1 MGDPELRVLSR
12 AIRSWGFML
21 REDGADLLSG
31 DISLIKLGIDSHQDD
46 VLIGFE
52 VVNDPI
58 TTALATLTV
67 AVRDADF
74 KECEANMRNLV
85 AKEFADLELPDDGL
99 DVLADMPVSAA

>member
-1 MGDPELRVLSR
+1 
-12 AIRSWGFML
+12 ML

-74 KECEANMRNLV
+74 KECEADMRNLV
-85 AKEFADLELPDDGL
+85 TKEFADLELPDDGL
-99 DVLADMPVSAA
+99 DVLADMPVSAT